1 METEKLNLI
10 IAIYIYVKKFTI
22 NGYCSR
28 LSEIWSYGNMSP
40 AFLTDGVGS
49 RDNGVSHL
57 LANSEPES
65 KAHSERKFLGTIQL
79 RHQSHE
85 YRP

>member
-40 AFLTDGVGS
+40 VILED
-49 RDNGVSHL
+49 
-57 LANSEPES
+57 
-65 KAHSERKFLGTIQL
+65 
-79 RHQSHE
+79 
-85 YRP
+85 